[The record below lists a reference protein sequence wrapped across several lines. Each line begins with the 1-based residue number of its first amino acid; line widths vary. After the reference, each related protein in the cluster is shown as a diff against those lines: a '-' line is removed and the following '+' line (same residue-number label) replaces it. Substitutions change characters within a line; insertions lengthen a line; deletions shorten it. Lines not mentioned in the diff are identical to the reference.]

1 MSVYDRPDYQRLR
14 LEELAAISEFAHT
27 LSDDQWDHSTLCT
40 GWRVR
45 DVVSHMTLGY
55 TTPMLPLLGALAK
68 YRFNVPKASAEASVE
83 YGSEHTPQQILAV
96 FDTIHRDN
104 VRKGIAR
111 VIPAK
116 EGLLD
121 HVVHHQDMR
130 RPLGMPRQVPEERL
144 VAALGVAPGLNGFVG
159 SKKRAAGLRLVAT
172 DVGWSHGDGPEVR
185 GPGEVLLLAVTGR
198 LAVLDELVGEGVATL
213 RERLAA

>member
-1 MSVYDRPDYQRLR
+1 MTDYSRLR
-14 LEELAAISEFAHT
+14 WDELASISEFVSA
-27 LSDDQWDHSTLCT
+27 LSDEQWNQATLCE

-45 DVVSHMTLGY
+45 DVISHMTLGY
-55 TTPMLPLLGALAK
+55 TTPMLPLVGELAK
-68 YRFNVPKASAEASVE
+68 YRFNVPKASAGLSVK
-83 YGSEHTPQQILAV
+83 YGTDHTPDQLKATFQS
-96 FDTIHRDN
+96 IHRDH

-111 VIPAK
+111 VIPTK

-130 RPLGMPRQVPEERL
+130 RPLGMQRQVPEERL
-144 VAALGVAPGLNGFVG
+144 VAALGVAPGVNGFVG

-172 DVGWSHGDGPEVR
+172 DVEWTNGDGPEVR
-185 GPGEVLLLAVTGR
+185 GSGEAILLALTGR
-198 LAVLDELVGEGVATL
+198 PIVLDELAGEGVATL

>member
-1 MSVYDRPDYQRLR
+1 MPDYHRLR
-14 LEELAAISEFAHT
+14 LAELVSISEFAHS
-27 LSDDQWDHSTLCT
+27 LSDDQWDHNTLCA

-45 DVVSHMTLGY
+45 DIVSHMTLGY
-55 TTPMLPLLGALAK
+55 TTPMLPLISALVR
-68 YRFNVPKASAEASVE
+68 YRFNVTKASAEASAE
-83 YGSEHTPQQILAV
+83 YGSEHTPQQILDV

-104 VRKGIAR
+104 VRKGIAHF
-111 VIPAK
+111 IPAK

-130 RPLGMPRQVPEERL
+130 RPLGMRRQVPEERL
-144 VAALGVAPGLNGFVG
+144 VAALGVAPGLKGFVG

-172 DVGWSHGDGPEVR
+172 DVDWSHGDGPEVR
-185 GPGEVLLLAVTGR
+185 GPGEVILLALTGR
-198 LAVLDELVGEGVATL
+198 PAVLDELVGEGVAKL